1 MTPGERH
8 AIRESVREAIAL
20 ARDLARCSAAAQAIA
35 AELASPL
42 TTSAAGHMPNAGAP
56 GCWPADAPTAITLA
70 LSSVIWKMAER
81 LRPSITSRLAAP
93 RPLQRSARH
102 DVARSPTQR
111 FRRPRFPARSTFAVV
126 FNDSCPVQWT
136 GKQAVETLPEHIDAS
151 NADQIRE
158 ELLAHINRGA
168 VTVIADVTATHS
180 CDRAG
185 ADAVARACKRT
196 AVSGIQLRLVVTA
209 QI

>member
-70 LSSVIWKMAER
+70 LSSVIWELAER
-81 LRPSITSRLAAP
+81 LSPALAFRPAGPRRRPMQLSASQYESAWSPPRRFQRPRLPSIP
-93 RPLQRSARH
+93 
-102 DVARSPTQR
+102 V
-111 FRRPRFPARSTFAVV
+111 RRRV
-126 FNDSCPVQWT
+126 
-136 GKQAVETLPEHIDAS
+136 
-151 NADQIRE
+151 
-158 ELLAHINRGA
+158 
-168 VTVIADVTATHS
+168 
-180 CDRAG
+180 
-185 ADAVARACKRT
+185 
-196 AVSGIQLRLVVTA
+196 
-209 QI
+209 